1 MNSRKLLKIPNFRDS
16 SDSEEEMQKKELKV
30 KINGDVYR
38 ACYHHALSTQSQ
50 EIVGLL
56 IGQVEDNVINISALK
71 IVKRL
76 DKKKDRV
83 EISDEQMMEAMLYS
97 DHLKTKYKRPE
108 CNIVGWY
115 HSHPHITV
123 WPSHVDLKTQFNYQ
137 RMSEDWIGLIFAVYN
152 KEKVQY
158 STRYELV
165 AFQAKL
171 DDDENL
177 SRITLPIEIVNNGNC
192 MSSPVKDE
200 MVKLSDI
207 LLEEI
212 KEGHSAENTD
222 YLSALKRDLGE
233 PGKPEE

>member
-1 MNSRKLLKIPNFRDS
+1 MNSKKLLKLFDS
-16 SDSEEEMQKKELKV
+16 SDSEEEMPKRELKV

-56 IGQVEDNVINISALK
+56 IGQVEDNIISISALK

-83 EISDEQMMEAMLYS
+83 EISDEQMMEAMLYA
-97 DHLKTKYKRPE
+97 DHLKTKYQRPE

-137 RMSEDWIGLIFAVYN
+137 RMSQDWIGLIFAVYN
-152 KEKVQY
+152 KDKANF

-165 AFQAKL
+165 AFQAEL
-171 DDDENL
+171 DKDENL
-177 SRITLPIEIVNNGNC
+177 SRITLPIEVVNNGTC
-192 MSSPVKDE
+192 MSKHVKDE

-212 KEGHSAENTD
+212 KEGHSEENTD
-222 YLSALKRDLGE
+222 YLSALKRDLGM
-233 PGKPEE
+233 